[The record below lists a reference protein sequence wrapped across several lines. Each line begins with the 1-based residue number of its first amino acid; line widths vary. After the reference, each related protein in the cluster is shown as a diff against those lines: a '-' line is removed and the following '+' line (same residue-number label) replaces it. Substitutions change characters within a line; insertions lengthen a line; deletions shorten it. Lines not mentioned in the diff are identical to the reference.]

1 MYLKPVKSYGKE
13 YKLQIYKHYVV
24 KKNSI
29 VDSQTFGSI
38 TYNGTKYIG
47 FIRGVVKYG
56 LYSKYKVIGVTTDFK
71 LYTFT
76 DVQSETLYKSIKYNM
91 LMTSVFN
98 VGDCVVYEYLG
109 NRIAV
114 LVTQLEEPQDSVIF
128 SCITSDNELSN
139 VKKLYIHDDGNTLA
153 KALIDKFELN
163 KYFYYGDMA
172 YMPID
177 DIQETEEQYI
187 KGYSVKGETR
197 AIRYDIDT
205 KLNIQDVVVIDNVA
219 YIVEDITKHTK
230 IGLNKYITYTAS
242 LMKLGA

>member
-29 VDSQTFGSI
+29 VDSQAQSYVL
-38 TYNGTKYIG
+38 YNGVKYIG
-47 FIRGVVKYG
+47 FIRCVCGSYRTF
-56 LYSKYKVIGVTTDFK
+56 GVTTDLTIDK
-71 LYTFT
+71 FT
-76 DVQSETLYKSIKYNM
+76 EAQSQTLYGKLLYKP
-91 LMTSVFN
+91 LTTSVN
-98 VGDCVVYEYLG
+98 KVGDCVLYEYLG
-109 NRIAV
+109 KQVAV
-114 LVTQLEEPQDSVIF
+114 LITRLECPQDSVLID
-128 SCITSDNELSN
+128 CITSDTELSN
-139 VKKLYIHDDGNTLA
+139 VKKLYITRDEMEPYS

-172 YMPID
+172 YIPID

-230 IGLNKYITYTAS
+230 IGLNKYVTYTAS
-242 LMKLGA
+242 LMKLGV